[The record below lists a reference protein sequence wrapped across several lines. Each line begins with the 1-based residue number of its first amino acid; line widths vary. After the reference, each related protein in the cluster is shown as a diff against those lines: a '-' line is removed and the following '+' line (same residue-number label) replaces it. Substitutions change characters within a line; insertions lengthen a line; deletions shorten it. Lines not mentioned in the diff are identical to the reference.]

1 MQGSAKVGA
10 PGLTNFVTADAYHF
24 CPSLPAAFTQP
35 GASILAD
42 FRTLVHIQHERR
54 GNDEIQE
61 LCPSISWHGEGT
73 WNTTRFQAI
82 QHHPL
87 TAVGLVRLVRAVG
100 LLVAPPVRRDAA
112 RVVELVLG
120 ARELAGITVG
130 RG

>member
-10 PGLTNFVTADAYHF
+10 PGLTNFVTAVAYHF

-42 FRTLVHIQHERR
+42 FCTLVHIQQERR
-54 GNDEIQE
+54 EMMKYKN
-61 LCPSISWHGEGT
+61 CAHPSHGEGT
-73 WNTTRFQAI
+73 RNTTRFQEI